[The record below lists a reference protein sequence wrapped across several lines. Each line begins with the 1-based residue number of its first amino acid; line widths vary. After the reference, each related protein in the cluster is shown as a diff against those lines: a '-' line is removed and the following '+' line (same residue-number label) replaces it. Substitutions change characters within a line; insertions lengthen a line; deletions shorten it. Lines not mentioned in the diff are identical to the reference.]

1 MKDHTHGCAN
11 LYILLTYFFLI
22 IGYGV
27 GHQVA
32 HAATFTS
39 EDVTEY
45 SHTQATTQQST
56 DSPNQVDTVITRPLG
71 EVFVSA
77 TRATSSQPFT
87 FVTLDKA
94 DIESRTDVRDMPL
107 LLSMTPSAVTTSD
120 AGHGVGYTG
129 IRIRGVDPTRIN
141 VTLNGIPLNDAESQG
156 VFWVNLPDL
165 ASSTSS
171 IQVQRGVGT
180 STHGAGAFGAT
191 INVQTGQHPE
201 DALTKIRSAVGG
213 YGTQSL
219 AGQFATG
226 RSESGWSAEG
236 RFSTIQSDGYIDRA
250 SSQLFSGYGSLA
262 KQTGR
267 GVIKLDWMSGREETY
282 QAWNGVPE
290 PIVTGDAAGLERYI
304 TGLYIAPAQAE
315 RLRSSLGQ
323 RTYNEF
329 TYENQID
336 HYGQD
341 HLQLHLSHGFDVP
354 WVVNASLHYTFGKGY
369 YEEFATSQSLDD
381 YGLSVAGDGALI
393 GSEVG
398 HSFSDLTRRRW
409 LKNHFFGGVV
419 TLDWLGSA
427 ASRATSTASTST
439 SSTSSP
445 ATASPR
451 SSQNI
456 NLTLGLAAHHYMGDH
471 FGQVLWTQREVV
483 TSLATPHNYY
493 FNDAIKTD
501 ANTFAKVSWS
511 PVEGWTLFGDL
522 QFRWVS
528 HTFEGKALRDVL
540 GGTGSGATGSPT
552 EVINL
557 ESTETFTFFNPKT
570 GFTWQPTQRTKFY
583 ASFAVAGKEPSRN
596 DLVNSPASNRPLPE
610 RLFNT
615 ELGLD
620 HEFNVWRMQ
629 LNAFWMHYRNQLVL
643 NGAVNDVGEYVREN
657 VSLSDRVGI
666 ELATQWQPTSSFTWA
681 LSATAASHTIRDYV
695 ESLDNYD
702 MGGISTVNHGTTPI
716 AFSPS
721 GIASHQLT
729 WAHRAW
735 TVTAETKWVS
745 RQYLDNT
752 GTKSRSIDPYLVSS
766 AQVSLNASEGQI
778 ANRLGLSELK
788 MTLRMANLFNE
799 SYVANGYTFGFIAGG
814 ETQYFNYV
822 YPQAERHVMTT
833 LRVGF

>member
-1 MKDHTHGCAN
+1 MKDHTRGCAF
-11 LYILLTYFFLI
+11 LCALFILNVVYST
-22 IGYGV
+22 
-27 GHQVA
+27 
-32 HAATFTS
+32 HALGS
-39 EDVTEY
+39 L
-45 SHTQATTQQST
+45 QAPAGGPQAQAIAQQK
-56 DSPNQVDTVITRPLG
+56 VDTLITRPLG
-71 EVFVSA
+71 EVFVRA
-77 TRATSSQPFT
+77 TRATSEQPFT
-87 FVTLDKA
+87 FVTLQKA
-94 DIESRTDVRDMPL
+94 TIEARTDVRDIPQ
-107 LLSMTPSAVTTSD
+107 LLSLTPSAVSTSD

-180 STHGAGAFGAT
+180 STNGAGAFGAT
-191 INVQTGQHPE
+191 VNLQTGEHP
-201 DALTKIRSAVGG
+201 DASMARIRSSVGA
-213 YGTQSL
+213 YGTKSV

-226 RSESGWSAEG
+226 RSEAGWSAEG

-250 SSQLFSGYGSLA
+250 SSKLFSGYGSLA

-304 TGLYIAPAQAE
+304 TGLFISPDQAE

-329 TYENQID
+329 TYENQVD

-341 HLQLHLSHGFDVP
+341 HLQLHASQGFDAP

-369 YEEFATSQSLDD
+369 YEEFAAGQSLDD
-381 YGLSVAGDGALI
+381 YGLSAAGVGGDG
-393 GSEVG
+393 GQR
-398 HSFSDLTRRRW
+398 FSDLTRRRW

-419 TLDWLGSA
+419 ALDWLGSGSGGA
-427 ASRATSTASTST
+427 ATGTAST
-439 SSTSSP
+439 
-445 ATASPR
+445 TAIPPR
-451 SSQNI
+451 ASQNL
-456 NLTLGLAAHHYMGDH
+456 NLTLGLAAHHYLGDH
-471 FGQVLWTQREVV
+471 FGQVLWTQREV
-483 TSLATPHNYY
+483 SIPLASPHNYY
-493 FNDAIKTD
+493 VNDATKTD

-511 PVEGWTLFGDL
+511 LVEGWTLFGDL

-528 HTFEGKALRDVL
+528 HTFQGKALRDVI

-557 ESTETFTFFNPKT
+557 ESTETFTFFNPKA
-570 GFTWQPTQRTKFY
+570 GVTWQPSPRTKVY
-583 ASFAVAGKEPSRN
+583 ASFAVASKEPSRN
-596 DLVNSPASNRPLPE
+596 DLVNSPASQRPTPE

-620 HEFNVWRMQ
+620 HQFDAWRMQ
-629 LNAFWMHYRNQLVL
+629 LNGFWMHYRDQLVL

-657 VSLSDRVGI
+657 VPLSDRMGV
-666 ELATQWQPTSSFTWA
+666 ELSAQWQPTQSFTWDV
-681 LSATAASHTIRDYV
+681 SATAASHTIRDYV

-702 MGGISTVNHGTTPI
+702 VGGVSTVEHGTTPI

-721 GIASHQLT
+721 GILAQQLQWT
-729 WAHRAW
+729 WNNW
-735 TVTAETKWVS
+735 TTAAETKWVS

-752 GTKSRSIDPYLVSS
+752 GTKSRSIDPYIVSNLQFTGDAS
-766 AQVSLNASEGQI
+766 NAPWVQQLGFDELKLTVRI
-778 ANRLGLSELK
+778 ANV
-788 MTLRMANLFNE
+788 FNE
-799 SYVANGYTFGFIAGG
+799 TYIANGYTFGFVAGG

>member
-1 MKDHTHGCAN
+1 MKDHTRGCA
-11 LYILLTYFFLI
+11 FLCALFMLHSI
-22 IGYGV
+22 TSIQALGGT
-27 GHQVA
+27 
-32 HAATFTS
+32 HALESLQEPTGGL
-39 EDVTEY
+39 
-45 SHTQATTQQST
+45 QAQASAQQ
-56 DSPNQVDTVITRPLG
+56 QVDTLITRPLG
-71 EVFVSA
+71 EVFVRA
-77 TRATSSQPFT
+77 TRATSEQPFT
-87 FVTLDKA
+87 FVTLQKA
-94 DIESRTDVRDMPL
+94 AIEAGTDVRDIPQ
-107 LLSMTPSAVTTSD
+107 LLSLTPSAVATSD

-180 STHGAGAFGAT
+180 STNGAGAFGAT
-191 INVQTGQHPE
+191 VNLQTGEHP
-201 DALTKIRSAVGG
+201 DASVARVRSSVGA
-213 YGTQSL
+213 YGTKL
-219 AGQFATG
+219 VAGQFATG
-226 RSESGWSAEG
+226 RSEGGWSAEG

-250 SSQLFSGYGSLA
+250 SSTLFSGYGSLA

-304 TGLYIAPAQAE
+304 TGLFIAPDQAE

-329 TYENQID
+329 TYENQVD

-341 HLQLHLSHGFDVP
+341 HLQLHASHGFDAP

-369 YEEFATSQSLDD
+369 YEEYAAGQSLDD
-381 YGLSVAGDGALI
+381 YGLSAAGVGGDG
-393 GSEVG
+393 GQR
-398 HSFSDLTRRRW
+398 FSDLTRRRW

-419 TLDWLGSA
+419 ALDWLGSGSGGA
-427 ASRATSTASTST
+427 ATGTAST
-439 SSTSSP
+439 
-445 ATASPR
+445 TAIPPR
-451 SSQNI
+451 ASQNLD
-456 NLTLGLAAHHYMGDH
+456 LTLGLAAHHYLGDH
-471 FGQVLWTQREVV
+471 FGQVLWTQREVS
-483 TSLATPHNYY
+483 TPLASPHNYY
-493 FNDAIKTD
+493 VNDATKTD
-501 ANTFAKVSWS
+501 ANTFAKASWS
-511 PVEGWTLFGDL
+511 LVEGWTLFGDL

-528 HTFEGKALRDVL
+528 HTFQGKALRDVI

-557 ESTETFTFFNPKT
+557 ESTETFTFFNPKA
-570 GFTWQPTQRTKFY
+570 GVTWQPSQRTKVY
-583 ASFAVAGKEPSRN
+583 ASFAVASKEPSRN
-596 DLVNSPASNRPLPE
+596 DLVNSPASQRPTPE
-610 RLFNT
+610 RLLNT

-620 HEFNVWRMQ
+620 HQFDAWRMQ
-629 LNAFWMHYRNQLVL
+629 LNGFWMHYRDQLVL

-657 VSLSDRVGI
+657 VPLSDRMGV
-666 ELATQWQPTSSFTWA
+666 ELSAQWQPTQAFTWDV
-681 LSATAASHTIRDYV
+681 SATAASHTIRDYV

-702 MGGISTVNHGTTPI
+702 VGGVSTVEHGTTPI

-721 GIASHQLT
+721 GILAQQLQWT
-729 WAHRAW
+729 WNNW
-735 TVTAETKWVS
+735 TTAAETKWVS

-752 GTKSRSIDPYLVSS
+752 GTESRSIDPYIVTNLQFTGDAS
-766 AQVSLNASEGQI
+766 NASWAQ
-778 ANRLGLSELK
+778 RLGLDELK
-788 MTLRMANLFNE
+788 LTVRIANVFNE
-799 SYVANGYTFGFIAGG
+799 AYVANGYTFGFVAGG

-833 LRVGF
+833 LRLGF